1 MSPQP
6 PPQMSLDVDLLRP
19 VLSMPPVILMDGGSS
34 SSSNSRLNIHS
45 VPPSPIVEMPPSPAP
60 SQHPMVEF
68 PCEDDEYEYDED
80 GYVVEVRN
88 TFQLSFF
95 FFLLLIT
102 VVTNTWAKF
111 HSRWGREMLLTPGC
125 MMFFNTFSAQID

>member
-95 FFLLLIT
+95 F
-102 VVTNTWAKF
+102 
-111 HSRWGREMLLTPGC
+111 S
-125 MMFFNTFSAQID
+125 FFYSSLS